1 MHTTNRSVAQGNI
14 INIAPPK
21 FGELVSISAGLLWT
35 RLTIPSKL
43 DHINIY
49 LIKDKGGWF
58 AIDSG
63 PSSDANREIWE
74 EIVQKLP
81 LVDRPRLS
89 TMSSSVMQ
97 KLMDHCGRHGLTI
110 DLFG

>member
-81 LVDRPRLS
+81 EYQDTLS
-89 TMSSSVMQ
+89 AVRRGQS
-97 KLMDHCGRHGLTI
+97 
-110 DLFG
+110 